1 MYLTI
6 KRVRYLARGLRI
18 MQNSIYDDLHEM
30 TIEAARALAK
40 LPGEWVD
47 TLSMSKLR

>member
-30 TIEAARALAK
+30 TIEAARALAT